1 MAKILQKYIKFSTKE
16 LQQYAA
22 NPESC
27 VLCVN
32 TDQHLSMG
40 PYGMANFKNALH
52 ELLIRTKVGIY
63 DANLNGIVLGIK
75 NIKVLGNTAA
85 LRADDPTLHLV
96 INADFYV
103 LRPRA
108 GAVLHGVVRHIS
120 KHQISA
126 IIYRVFNTTIRFTNK
141 KQASR
146 DGIAM
151 EQEIKFRI
159 KDFNIANVMPY
170 IEGELL
176 LEETEQQVHHSKS
189 ICCLY
194 LTFIFFSQNKSIK
207 FEDDDEEEIQPKVEP
222 EADAEEDAEE
232 TATET
237 KPNTH
242 VELDA
247 LVELI
252 KMEPGIAAEESPK
265 KKKSEKSKKSVV
277 KADKVVPQLKKSK
290 KIKTEPV

>member
-16 LQQYAA
+16 LEQYAA

-27 VLCVN
+27 VRCVK
-32 TDQHLSMG
+32 TDLHLSMG
-40 PYGMANFKNALH
+40 PYGMTSFKHALH

-75 NIKVLGNTAA
+75 NIKVLGQTAA
-85 LRADDPTLHLV
+85 LRADDPTLHLL

-103 LRPRA
+103 FRPVP
-108 GAVLHGVVRHIS
+108 GAVLYGVVRHIS
-120 KHQISA
+120 KHQISV

-141 KQASR
+141 KQSR
-146 DGIAM
+146 DGILM

-159 KDFNIANVMPY
+159 KDFDISNVMPY

-176 LEETEQQVHHSKS
+176 LDESQA
-189 ICCLY
+189 
-194 LTFIFFSQNKSIK
+194 QNKTIK
-207 FEDDDEEEIQPKVEP
+207 FEEEEEG
-222 EADAEEDAEE
+222 EEEE
-232 TATET
+232 SAHTNGHE
-237 KPNTH
+237 
-242 VELDA
+242 ELDA

-252 KMEPGIAAEESPK
+252 KQEPSIELEEPVK
-265 KKKSEKSKKSVV
+265 KKKGEKRKKAEENGEIAVTKV
-277 KADKVVPQLKKSK
+277 KKVK